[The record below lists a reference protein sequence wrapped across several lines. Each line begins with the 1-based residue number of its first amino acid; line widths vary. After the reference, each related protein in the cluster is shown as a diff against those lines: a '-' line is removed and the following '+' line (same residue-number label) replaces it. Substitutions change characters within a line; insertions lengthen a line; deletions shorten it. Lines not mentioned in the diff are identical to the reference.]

1 MIARRTDQLDAVAS
15 VLTEAFTGDPFMLWV
30 FDDPDTHVASLATW
44 WSFMTASA
52 PAGAEFWQRDDS
64 TRDAAATAEA
74 VTTSAMW
81 YPRRLSEDEPGEAVD
96 GGQSASGSREDGVDA
111 AQGDTDAG
119 GDAADDDPNPFV
131 EMMAALVGDRLPEV
145 LTMFGRIVAAQPDE
159 PHWYLAA
166 VGTRVGA
173 QGRGYGQRVL
183 QPMLDRCDEQG
194 LAAYLESSNPRNVP
208 FYHRLG
214 FAVTGELLTPDGAAV
229 MTLMRR
235 RPR

>member
-1 MIARRTDQLDAVAS
+1 MIPRRTDQIDTIAS
-15 VLTEAFTGDPFMLWV
+15 VLTEAFTGDPFMMWV

-44 WSFMTASA
+44 WSFMTAGA
-52 PAGAEFWQRDDS
+52 PEGAEFWQGDD
-64 TRDAAATAEA
+64 TTADPTAAS

-81 YPRRLSEDEPGEAVD
+81 YPPRLSRDEPGAARQHGD
-96 GGQSASGSREDGVDA
+96 RASRAHDDDEGA
-111 AQGDTDAG
+111 ANGETDVVTDA
-119 GDAADDDPNPFV
+119 DEDPNPFV

-145 LTMFGRIVAAQPDE
+145 LTMFGQIVNAHPDQ

-166 VGTRVGA
+166 VGTRVVA
-173 QGRGYGQRVL
+173 QGRGHGQRVL

-214 FAVTGELLTPDGAAV
+214 FEITGELYTPDDAAV
-229 MTLMRR
+229 MTLMER